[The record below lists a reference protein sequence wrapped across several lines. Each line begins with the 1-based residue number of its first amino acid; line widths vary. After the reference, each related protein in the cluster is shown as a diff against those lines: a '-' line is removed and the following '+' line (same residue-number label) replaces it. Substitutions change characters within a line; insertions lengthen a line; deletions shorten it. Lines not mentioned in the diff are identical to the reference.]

1 MKAKKKKKCKFPWL
15 ADASCMEE
23 PWWAFAPLYGAG
35 GGDGAPVAPGGS
47 PSPQSPAYPG
57 PGGINAPG
65 VAAGPNSG
73 MGPVTASADDEAAQV
88 APQEDE
94 MSSLAALGE
103 SLDAVT
109 AALGYDVP
117 ESPPQPEMPILV
129 PQDQMML
136 TDIATAML
144 SNSFGKLADLCLATG
159 TCGADQ
165 HVMLTKCFEHGMQ
178 KMRDAMAQNCPW
190 STKGLP
196 ADAAA
201 LMRERV
207 LGNIGY

>member
-1 MKAKKKKKCKFPWL
+1 MAAKKKKKCKFPWL
-15 ADASCMEE
+15 GDASCMEE

-35 GGDGAPVAPGGS
+35 GGDGTPVPPGGS

-57 PGGINAPG
+57 AGGVNAPG
-65 VAAGPNSG
+65 VPAGPNSG
-73 MGPVTASADDEAAQV
+73 MGPVTASADDEAAQ
-88 APQEDE
+88 APQEDD
-94 MSSLAALGE
+94 MNSLAALGE

-117 ESPPQPEMPILV
+117 DSPPQPEMPILV
-129 PQDQMML
+129 PQDQTRL
-136 TDIATAML
+136 CDL
-144 SNSFGKLADLCLATG
+144 SSALLSSAFGKLADLCLATG
-159 TCGADQ
+159 SCDAQ
-165 HVMLTKCFEHGMQ
+165 QRVMLTKCFEFGMQ